1 MNLTIHPEAA
11 KNCNK
16 KAEDLVQRIK
26 RAPERFSRK
35 PGPSNPNIHSTFTL
49 TPENMIGEMIF
60 GWSDFKGST
69 VAKAFAQDNELV
81 GLFEDDYS
89 QLIRVA
95 ESTHKSLRPPV
106 VTVQLLTNLVF
117 EWVKET
123 HRKTI
128 STSMTEYVLNESEK
142 RITEAEIWI
151 PISHFFIHHPFVFG
165 SITFRAITKVMMD
178 EWETSALAKCTT
190 DEERTAVRNGME
202 RRRRKFQ
209 ALATATMKIEAEP
222 DRAYE
227 IAYEETDKSVSLLR
241 FFSPAM
247 LDAAKTS
254 YSAPLGHQHED
265 SYDYLL
271 VKDKK
276 IVGHHAGL
284 TDKSTPVWN
293 FTVED
298 QQTFAPELQVLHG
311 LLTAD
316 RLTDFQ
322 QMVLDGL
329 TVFSRSFLAKE
340 ISDKLIY
347 ILVALESVFL
357 KDSGEFI
364 QDAISLRMAY
374 MQIVSVDVRKQIVAD
389 TKAVYKLRSQFVH
402 HGQRVSVDDSELLTR
417 FLRHAVLSLMALIP
431 LAASPISKNDFF
443 NELENRR
450 LSG

>member
-1 MNLTIHPEAA
+1 LKLTIHSEAA
-11 KNCNK
+11 KNCNQ
-16 KAEDLVQRIK
+16 KAKDLLQRLQ

-35 PGPSNPNIHSTFTL
+35 RGTSNPDIHSTFTF
-49 TPENMIGEMIF
+49 TPENIVGEIVF
-60 GWSDFKGST
+60 GWSDFTGNT
-69 VAKAFAQDNELV
+69 VAKAFEQGNEYV
-81 GLFEDDYS
+81 GLFEDDYL
-89 QLIRVA
+89 QLVRLA
-95 ESTHKSLRPPV
+95 EGIHKSLRPKV
-106 VTVQLLTNLVF
+106 VTVRLLTNLVF
-117 EWVKET
+117 DWVKEA

-128 STSMTEYVLNESEK
+128 NASMTDYVLQECEK
-142 RITEAEIWI
+142 RITEAEVWI
-151 PISHFFIHHPFVFG
+151 PISHFFIPHPFVFG
-165 SITFRAITKVMMD
+165 RITFRAITKVMME

-190 DEERTAVRNGME
+190 DEERTAVKTGME

-247 LDAAKTS
+247 LDPAKTS
-254 YSAPLGHQHED
+254 YSAPLGRQHED

-276 IVGHHAGL
+276 IVGHNAGL

-316 RLTDFQ
+316 KLTDFQ
-322 QMVLDGL
+322 EMVLNGL

-347 ILVALESVFL
+347 MLVALESVFL
-357 KDSGEFI
+357 KDTGEFI

-374 MQIVSVDVRKQIVAD
+374 MQNVSVAERKQIVAD
-389 TKAVYKLRSQFVH
+389 VKAVYKLRSQFVH
-402 HGQRVSVDDSELLTR
+402 HGQRVSVEESELLR
-417 FLRHAVLSLMALIP
+417 SFQRHALLSLMALIP
-431 LAASPISKNDFF
+431 LAASTISKIDFF
-443 NELENRR
+443 NDLENRR